1 MRCHRIPTYN
11 PRHLPPEAATRH
23 LKRQPLPSC
32 PHILVSS
39 CPPVLALT
47 PYPHITVSTCP
58 LAAPPHLPPVPCF
71 LATLFLLPL
80 SLLATD
86 RPSVGAIRW
95 DAWSGGG
102 VTEQV
107 EQTLSP
113 EKHRRRLPWFA
124 KVDASGRARINA
136 SADGIM
142 EQEIAHAKHA
152 GLNYWAFLT
161 YPESDAM
168 SSALTRYLRS
178 PKRTDLGF
186 CLILHQTLSVPAA
199 RWPAERDRIIKLLQE
214 PGYQKVLGRPLVYAF
229 DLKTEHPT
237 VKQRFDE
244 LKSAA
249 KTAGVDPYF
258 VYMGWNPARDYQA
271 HAAEGF
277 AAVSAYAHPG
287 KEPVFAKYVDAFEQH
302 AWANALATKTPYI
315 PLVTTGWDKR
325 PRQDHPVSWEKNAA
339 YADQKTFPAAPT
351 NGELTGHLSRA
362 VAFVQAHPD
371 VCPANTIIVYAWN
384 EHDEGGWLCPTWT
397 PSGQPDTSRLD
408 ALRSILR

>member
-1 MRCHRIPTYN
+1 M
-11 PRHLPPEAATRH
+11 
-23 LKRQPLPSC
+23 
-32 PHILVSS
+32 
-39 CPPVLALT
+39 
-47 PYPHITVSTCP
+47 STCP
-58 LAAPPHLPPVPCF
+58 LAAPPYLPPVPRF
-71 LATLFLLPL
+71 LTTLFLLPL
-80 SLLATD
+80 SLLAAE

-113 EKHRRRLPWFA
+113 EKHRLRLPWFA
-124 KVDASGRARINA
+124 KVEASGRARIDA

-142 EQEIAHAKHA
+142 EQEIAYAKDS

-161 YPESDAM
+161 YPEGDAM
-168 SSALTRYLRS
+168 SSALARYLRS
-178 PKRTDLGF
+178 PRRADLGF

-199 RWPAERDRIIKLLQE
+199 RWPAERGRVIKVLQE
-214 PGYQKVLGRPLVYAF
+214 PGYQKVGTRPLVFAF

-237 VKQRFDE
+237 IKQRFDE

-249 KTAGVDPYF
+249 KTAGLDPYF
-258 VYMGWNPARDYQA
+258 VYMGWSPARDYQA

-287 KEPVFAKYVDAFEQH
+287 KEPVFAKYVDTFEQH
-302 AWANALATKTPYI
+302 AWVNALATKTPYI

-339 YADQKTFPAAPT
+339 YADKR
-351 NGELTGHLSRA
+351 LSLPR
-362 VAFVQAHPD
+362 PR
-371 VCPANTIIVYAWN
+371 
-384 EHDEGGWLCPTWT
+384 T
-397 PSGQPDTSRLD
+397 PSSPRISAARSPSCRRIPTSVRRT
-408 ALRSILR
+408 RSSYTPGTNTTKAVGSAPPGLPPASPTPPVSTPYAAS